1 MKRSRHIKVM
11 TIIILFISIIG
22 LTIGFLAFSTTLI
35 VEPIVDVR
43 PNTINFKLVIYGY
56 DYLKNS
62 DPEKFNELST
72 SVSDPYRIIGASFAN
87 QAKIDNSTLSI
98 SNLHANF
105 TRPGQSVSYAFIVR
119 NEGDM
124 VAYLN
129 SINFNNIIN
138 SELKRQCISDV
149 GNTNQLVSKACD
161 DIELSVEI
169 KGNEYYDTKNLT
181 GNNIKL
187 SKGEFF
193 EFFVHIDYK
202 QNGSM
207 ADDDFMVN
215 FGDVLLDFSA
225 VES

>member
-1 MKRSRHIKVM
+1 MKRSRRVKFM
-11 TIIILFISIIG
+11 TIIILFVAIVG
-22 LTIGFLAFSTTLI
+22 LTMGFLAFSTTLTVI
-35 VEPIVDVR
+35 PITDVKID
-43 PNTINFKLVIYGY
+43 TIDFKLVIYGY

-72 SVSDPYRIIGASFAN
+72 SVSDPYRIIGASMAN
-87 QAKIDNSTLSI
+87 QAKIDNSMLSI
-98 SNLHANF
+98 SNLHAKF
-105 TRPGQSVSYAFIVR
+105 TGPGQSVSYAFIVR

-129 SINFNNIIN
+129 NINFNNIIG
-138 SELKRQCISDV
+138 SDLKKRCISGM
-149 GNTNQLVSKACD
+149 GNTNSLVNKACE

-169 KGNEYYDTKNLT
+169 KGHEYYDNKSLA

-187 SKGEFF
+187 NKGEFF

-202 QNGSM
+202 QDGSM
-207 ADDDFMVN
+207 ADDNFMVN
-215 FGDVLLDFSA
+215 FGDILLDFSA